1 MSSMNVC
8 LHEIFYYVGIDAN
21 IATEFVSGLF
31 FGVIIG
37 SRNYEHGQ
45 VIKVSLQTEDFR
57 ILIKSNT
64 AIILK
69 SCCVANI
76 VTTRYRGRNHKVDAV
91 FVRTVKD
98 IKIRE
103 EEMLNE
109 EKLQRL
115 NATA

>member
-1 MSSMNVC
+1 MTA
-8 LHEIFYYVGIDAN
+8 GILEMFDISDPRKRAAIVDSDNGSIKNSTVVKIIDNN
-21 IATEFVSGLF
+21 I
-31 FGVIIG
+31 
-37 SRNYEHGQ
+37 
-45 VIKVSLQTEDFR
+45 IKFNTFENKIR
-57 ILIKSNT
+57 I
-64 AIILK
+64 

>member
-69 SCCVANI
+69 YDTNTTVA
-76 VTTRYRGRNHKVDAV
+76 V
-91 FVRTVKD
+91 
-98 IKIRE
+98 IRLE
-103 EEMLNE
+103 LKEVVQLFG
-109 EKLQRL
+109 
-115 NATA
+115 